1 MWLGGGREPAIRS
14 CLSCL
19 HNDAPPS
26 QRLGILRSGGGG
38 RQACRCIVNLS
49 RRGPSAVRRTLP
61 FAHWNLDLQHNFTTS
76 RRMPSRSDTACC
88 TYGDKC
94 GRRAHSNLEE
104 ALLFSTAVGF
114 VTKYPVPGPGAT
126 ILPLPGRLRAAISLI
141 RRALPPAAHRPLARH
156 HQWEPLRR
164 ATP

>member
-1 MWLGGGREPAIRS
+1 MWLGGGREPAIRSCLS

-26 QRLGILRSGGGG
+26 QRLGILRFGGGG

-61 FAHWNLDLQHNFTTS
+61 LAHWNLDLQHNFTTPQLHNIS
-76 RRMPSRSDTACC
+76 A
-88 TYGDKC
+88 GAI
-94 GRRAHSNLEE
+94 RRAVLMAIIAAGAPIANLEE

-114 VTKYPVPGPGAT
+114 VIKYPVPCPGAT
-126 ILPLPGRLRAAISLI
+126 ILPLPGRLPAAISLI

-156 HQWEPLRR
+156 HQ
-164 ATP
+164 